1 MDNSIDTL
9 VYSYTRAQ
17 AIEDGILIN
26 VTETAKEAGI
36 KFPTVVTD
44 HLNHSYIVPSL
55 ELAKM
60 GQSIDGRLWDLL
72 MMFRFNAC
80 KSNSNILN
88 YICLFQMKPGSEAVE
103 KTIKAHIGP
112 GDTAEP
118 VITLML
124 PGDN

>member
-9 VYSYTRAQ
+9 VYSYTRAN
-17 AIEDGILIN
+17 AIADGVLID
-26 VTETAKEAGI
+26 VSKMAKEAGI
-36 KFPTVVTD
+36 KYPTTVTD
-44 HLNHSYIVPSL
+44 NLYHSYIVPSL

-72 MMFRFNAC
+72 MMFHFNAR
-80 KSNSNILN
+80 KSNSDILN

-124 PGDN
+124 PGDD

>member
-17 AIEDGILIN
+17 AIEDGVQIE
-26 VTETAKEAGI
+26 VTETAKQAGI

-44 HLNHSYIVPSL
+44 NLYHSYIVPSL

-72 MMFRFNAC
+72 MMFRFNAR
-80 KSNSNILN
+80 KSNSDILN
-88 YICLFQMKPGSEAVE
+88 YICLFQMNPGSEAVE

-124 PGDN
+124 PGDD